1 MITKSDVTIL
11 LNDLQERGIDINGY
25 LRELYSTSSIPSNVL
40 KFLNENRSFDIANFY
55 EKLRHNYNKKRS
67 DLYLNIVKE
76 LDDNV
81 EEVLTTLASYNLQVL
96 LYARN
101 LEDKEM
107 FYRNSR
113 VEEVTRVL
121 NNYYKTFDIES
132 CIKVLSLIKADIKVF
147 ESLRKEDKE

>member
-1 MITKSDVTIL
+1 MITKGDVTIL
-11 LNDLQERGIDINGY
+11 LNDLQEKGVDINGY
-25 LRELYSTSSIPSNVL
+25 LKELYSTSSIPSNVI

-76 LDDNV
+76 LDDDV

-96 LYARN
+96 LYARS

-132 CIKVLSLIKADIKVF
+132 CVKVLSLIKADIKVF
-147 ESLRKEDKE
+147 ESLRKEDKD

>member
-1 MITKSDVTIL
+1 MITKGDVTIL
-11 LNDLQERGIDINGY
+11 LNDLQEKGVDINGY
-25 LRELYSTSSIPSNVL
+25 LKELYSTSSIPSSII

-96 LYARN
+96 LYAKS

-132 CIKVLSLIKADIKVF
+132 CVKVLSLIKADIKVF

>member
-1 MITKSDVTIL
+1 MITKSDITIL
-11 LNDLQERGIDINGY
+11 LNDLQERGVDINGY
-25 LRELYSTSSIPSNVL
+25 LKELYSTPSIPSNVI

-76 LDDNV
+76 VDDNV

-147 ESLRKEDKE
+147 ESLKKKEN

>member
-11 LNDLQERGIDINGY
+11 LNDLQEKGTDINGY

>member
-1 MITKSDVTIL
+1 MITKGDVTIL
-11 LNDLQERGIDINGY
+11 LNDLQEKGVDINGY
-25 LRELYSTSSIPSNVL
+25 LKELYSTSSIPSNVI

-76 LDDNV
+76 LDDDV

-96 LYARN
+96 LYARS

-132 CIKVLSLIKADIKVF
+132 CVKVLSLIKADIKVF
-147 ESLRKEDKE
+147 ESLRKDDKE

>member
-11 LNDLQERGIDINGY
+11 LNDLQERGVDINGY
-25 LRELYSTSSIPSNVL
+25 LRELYSTPSIPSNII

>member
-1 MITKSDVTIL
+1 MITKGDVTIL
-11 LNDLQERGIDINGY
+11 LNDLQEKGVDINGY
-25 LRELYSTSSIPSNVL
+25 LKELYSTSSIPSNII

-76 LDDNV
+76 VDDNV
-81 EEVLTTLASYNLQVL
+81 EEVLTTLACYNLQVL
-96 LYARN
+96 LYARS

-132 CIKVLSLIKADIKVF
+132 CVKVLSLIKADIKVF

>member
-11 LNDLQERGIDINGY
+11 LNDLQERGVDINGY
-25 LRELYSTSSIPSNVL
+25 LKELYSTSSIPSNVI

-96 LYARN
+96 LYARS

-132 CIKVLSLIKADIKVF
+132 CVKVLSLIKADIKVF

>member
-11 LNDLQERGIDINGY
+11 LNDLQERGVDINGY
-25 LRELYSTSSIPSNVL
+25 LRELYSTSSIPSSVI

-96 LYARN
+96 LYARS
-101 LEDKEM
+101 LDDKEM

-132 CIKVLSLIKADIKVF
+132 CVKVLSLIKADIKVF

>member
-11 LNDLQERGIDINGY
+11 LNDLQERGVDINGY
-25 LRELYSTSSIPSNVL
+25 LRELYSTPSIPPNVI